1 MKTFVTLAAFA
12 AGTNALVGRSNS
24 CCFHLTASGGVSGS
38 IGQLNDG
45 QTRVGDNSLSP
56 AQFCLD
62 SSNGTITD
70 SKGRGCVI
78 TSETTQFQC
87 DAGAAPTQGFSI
99 NSQGELV
106 FQGSDNFIACETGER
121 NGRNI
126 YTTDSADIT
135 MCKPV
140 NLHAD
145 SCSSS
150 GAGASSSSVVTP
162 VYSTIPVSSA
172 PATESTP
179 AVSPSGYPGSVSSV
193 PASSVPVSS
202 VPATE
207 STPAASPS
215 GYPGSGSSVPASS
228 VSVPVTESTT
238 TTESTATEST
248 PAVSPSGYPGS
259 VSSVP
264 ASSVSVPVTE
274 STATES
280 TPAVTPSG
288 YPGSVSSVPASS
300 VSVPV
305 TESTTTTESTATEST
320 PAVTPSGYPGSVS
333 SVPASSVSVPVTE
346 STTVTESTVTEST
359 PAVSPSGYPGS
370 GSGTSVSAPA
380 GSGSPPLAGS
390 PYTVLTTVTVTDCSC
405 SATPGVPAPG
415 SGSSVPGSQP
425 SGPASGSPAP
435 ATTPIVSSQPGG
447 PASMSASSPSVFT
460 SVPVS
465 ASSVY
470 PSVPASGSSVPAGSA
485 SVAPSATGSSSG
497 SCPTDLSGDY
507 EFPHLI
513 IPVDSSSPDTAPG
526 TSYNGT
532 LTSSISSL
540 FNFDI
545 PSSDAGKTCSLVFLF
560 PEKQDLETSSF
571 SFSGDGQIDFA
582 QLSSPA
588 SSSTSYSNM
597 PSVSQDFGTTTVSP
611 GNSYVISTFSCPAGQ
626 TVGYEMK
633 NAGSTDLNFFE
644 DYNPSPLGLYITVC

>member
-38 IGQLNDG
+38 IGQLDDG
-45 QTRVGDNSLSP
+45 QTRVGDNTLSP

-70 SKGRGCVI
+70 SKGRGC
-78 TSETTQFQC
+78 C
-87 DAGAAPTQGFSI
+87 DEGAAPTAGFSI
-99 NSQGELV
+99 DSQGELE
-106 FQGSDNFIACETGER
+106 FQGSENFIACETGER

-126 YTTDSADIT
+126 YTTDSSDVT

-150 GAGASSSSVVTP
+150 GAGASSSAVVTP
-162 VYSTIPVSSA
+162 VHSTVSVSSV
-172 PATESTP
+172 PASSVP
-179 AVSPSGYPGSVSSV
+179 ASSVSASSV

-202 VPATE
+202 VLASSVSASSVSVSSVPVSSVSDSVPVSSLPATE

-215 GYPGSGSSVPASS
+215 GYPGSGSGAGSGSS
-228 VSVPVTESTT
+228 V
-238 TTESTATEST
+238 
-248 PAVSPSGYPGS
+248 
-259 VSSVP
+259 
-264 ASSVSVPVTE
+264 
-274 STATES
+274 
-280 TPAVTPSG
+280 
-288 YPGSVSSVPASS
+288 
-300 VSVPV
+300 
-305 TESTTTTESTATEST
+305 
-320 PAVTPSGYPGSVS
+320 
-333 SVPASSVSVPVTE
+333 
-346 STTVTESTVTEST
+346 TVTEST
-359 PAVSPSGYPGS
+359 PAASPSGYPGS
-370 GSGTSVSAPA
+370 GSGAGSGSSVTVTESTPAASPSGYPGSGSGSGSGSSVTVTESTPAASPSGYPGSGSGSGSGSSVTVTESTLTASPSGYPGSGPGSSVSAPA

-405 SATPGVPAPG
+405 SSTPGAPAPG
-415 SGSSVPGSQP
+415 GASSVPGSQP
-425 SGPASGSPAP
+425 SGPVSSPAP
-435 ATTPIVSSQPGG
+435 ASTPIVSSQPGG
-447 PASMSASSPSVFT
+447 PASTPASSFT
-460 SVPVS
+460 
-465 ASSVY
+465 VY
-470 PSVPASGSSVPAGSA
+470 PSVPASGSSVPASSP

-532 LTSSISSL
+532 VTSSISSL

-560 PEKQDLETSSF
+560 PEKQDLETSSY